1 MFWGYL
7 LKTQLILMGFV
18 FIVTLIG
25 MLVLHSP
32 HPLLLSILIA
42 IIDALPFFGSG
53 SSSTAHLFL
62 HQRKILAVGYL
73 VHFYGIIQITRATYS
88 RILLAR

>member
-1 MFWGYL
+1 
-7 LKTQLILMGFV
+7 MGFV
-18 FIVTLIG
+18 FLVTLIG

-53 SSSTAHLFL
+53 FILWPGAIYFFTRGNTFL
-62 HQRKILAVGYL
+62 AIGYL
-73 VHFYGIIQITRATYS
+73 ALYGIIQITRQ
-88 RILLAR
+88 ILQPKILGTQIPC